1 MLQRNLERPQNAV
14 YVSTSMVGRD
24 RELQQLLD
32 ALYVVLQN
40 YSKRMVTIIG
50 EAGIGKSRLVYE
62 LSQWVERLPEPVQV
76 WAARAE
82 QRTHTMPYALVRAVF
97 TAAFDIHDSD
107 PPPIARYKL
116 EQGMADVLGDS
127 GYEHAHFLGQLIGL
141 DFSASPFLSNALND
155 AQQLRN
161 RSIDAIGRFLTAATR
176 QSPLVIILEDL
187 HWADED
193 TLDFIQDLSRIKP
206 EAMLLVIS
214 TTRHQLFERRPV
226 WNRSSDTYAIMH
238 LGPLSDEASRS
249 LVVDALRNVDQ
260 FPPGVRDLIVSR
272 AEGNPFYIEELI
284 KMLIA
289 DGAITTNTARSKIKS
304 QRFAELRVPPTLTEL
319 LHTRLDTLSDDE
331 RSLLEYAAVV
341 GRTFWQS
348 AIARLANPHRPS
360 EHDRLEREPALDTAS
375 TLDALDRY
383 ELISTQKY
391 TSFEGERE
399 YIFKHALLQELV
411 YARTPLQKRQQAHA
425 QIAAWLIERSGERAN
440 ESAGLIAE
448 HYANAKD
455 IASACVWYERAAK
468 LASDTYALEAAIT
481 YYRQALALL
490 PDNTT
495 YVAQRLTYLD
505 RLGETLAWHA
515 QLRDAATAYV
525 DMRTTAERANDTLA
539 QVRAWCGLAWV
550 QDNQGDSRAALASA
564 RRADLLTTSMNAPRE
579 RIIALIRKGWA
590 LSRLGDGPAAL
601 AAGQEA
607 LDIARSLKAFSEIA
621 RTLDLMGGAYELLE
635 QYDQSLQARY
645 ESLAI
650 ERALGNRR
658 VESVVLNNL
667 GVIANICGDF
677 QTAVQLLEESLRVK
691 ELIGERMGR
700 VFVLGNLG
708 WARNGLGQYSAAEV
722 DLQHAVSLAESSGQT
737 AFAYLTYGLAE
748 ACLGQGKTDEALIL
762 AQQSLNVA
770 HQDGAARDIGIA
782 WRVLGRAMACMA
794 DHIGAGSCFA
804 ESVRV
809 LVEANLKSERART
822 LLAWAEYERSRNHV
836 ERFETLWREARSL
849 FTQLKLTHELA
860 RMDSKDERRKTKD
873 ES

>member
-1 MLQRNLERPQNAV
+1 MI
-14 YVSTSMVGRD
+14 GRD

-40 YSKRMVTIIG
+40 HTKRMVTIVG

-82 QRTHTMPYALVRAVF
+82 QRTHTMPYSLIRAVF
-97 TAAFDIHDSD
+97 TAAFDIHDND
-107 PPPIARYKL
+107 PAPIARYKL
-116 EQGMADVLGDS
+116 EQGMADVLGES

-141 DFSASPFLSNALND
+141 DFSASPFLSNSLID
-155 AQQLRN
+155 AQQLRA
-161 RSIDAIGRFLTAATR
+161 RSIEAVAQFLTATTR

-187 HWADED
+187 HWADEG
-193 TLDFIQDLSRIKP
+193 TLDFIQDLSGVEP
-206 EAMLLVIS
+206 DAMLLVIG
-214 TTRHQLFERRPV
+214 TTRHQLFERRLF
-226 WNRSSDTYAIMH
+226 WNRSTESSAVMN
-238 LGPLSDEASRS
+238 LGPLSDEASRG
-249 LVVDALRNVDQ
+249 LVAASLRNVEQ
-260 FPPGVRDLIVSR
+260 LPQGVRDLILSR

-289 DGAITTNTARSKIKS
+289 DGTIITDTAQWKIKS
-304 QRFAELRVPPTLTEL
+304 QRFAQLRVPPTLTEL
-319 LHTRLDTLSDDE
+319 LHTRLDALSNDE
-331 RSLLEYAAVV
+331 RSVLEYAAVV
-341 GRTFWQS
+341 GRIFWQS
-348 AIARLANPHRPS
+348 TIAQLAHPHSVS
-360 EHDRLEREPALDTAS
+360 ESDQFEREPAIAVVA
-375 TLDALDRY
+375 TLDALERY
-383 ELISTQKY
+383 ELIATQNH
-391 TSFEGERE
+391 TSFEGEHE
-399 YIFKHALLQELV
+399 YLFKHALLQELV
-411 YARTPLQKRQQAHA
+411 YARMPLQKRQQAHA
-425 QIAAWLIERSGERAN
+425 QVAAWLIAHSGERAN

-448 HYANAKD
+448 HYANARD
-455 IASACVWYERAAK
+455 ISSACAWYERAAK

-490 PDNTT
+490 PDGTT
-495 YVAQRLTYLD
+495 YISQRLTYLD
-505 RLGETLAWHA
+505 RMGETLAWHA
-515 QLRDAATAYV
+515 QLREAATAYV

-564 RRADLLTTSMNAPRE
+564 RRADMLTASMRAPRE

-590 LSRLGDGPAAL
+590 LARLGDGPAAL
-601 AAGQEA
+601 ATGQEA
-607 LDIARSLKAFSEIA
+607 LDIARSLNAFSEIA
-621 RTLDLMGGAYELLE
+621 RTLDLMGSAYELLE
-635 QYDQSLQARY
+635 LYDQSLQARY

-667 GVIANICGDF
+667 GVVANICGDYK
-677 QTAVQLLEESLRVK
+677 TAVQLLEESLRIK

-708 WARNGLGQYSAAEV
+708 WARNGLGQYRAAEA
-722 DLQHAVSLAESSGQT
+722 DLQHAVSLAEASGQT

-770 HQDGAARDIGIA
+770 HQDGAARDVGIA
-782 WRVLGRAMACMA
+782 WRVLGCAMACMA

-809 LVEANLKSERART
+809 LAEANLKSERART
-822 LLAWAEYERSRNHV
+822 LLAWAEYERSRNHI
-836 ERFETLWREARSL
+836 ERFEALWREARSL

-860 RMDSKDERRKTKD
+860 RMNSSEEGRGDREQGTGNR
-873 ES
+873 E